1 MDRKEHY
8 RRMAAECVRLAHDA
22 RDPANKAQL
31 LEMAQDWVYLAKLTD
46 SVAPPDPEGQQTP

>member
-1 MDRKEHY
+1 
-8 RRMAAECVRLAHDA
+8 MAAECVRLAHDA

-31 LEMAQDWVYLAKLTD
+31 LEMAQDWVDLAKLTD